1 MRNSYSKDLMSK
13 AKIVAFATKRSPV
26 YLHC

>member
-13 AKIVAFATKRSPV
+13 AKIATFATKRSPV